1 MSDPHFGS
9 QIPTR
14 ANQNGASHEHER
26 DARQKYTAFQ
36 FYARPNVVLSPRL
49 FNQFIVH
56 KESRGR
62 PPDELTG
69 KCSQRFQFP
78 SANQRPLLVPLALTW
93 VFLSIHEGDTSRQ
106 YVTELR
112 RIAAETPMFPGSRK
126 IRDKVVLKRS
136 RASLFSSYATH
147 VAFDEIESFYKR
159 ELPARGW
166 SLPKGH
172 SLINFDAHSE
182 HYRRGDYCIA
192 IESEASIFGS
202 NGYSV
207 VFRSEEHTSELQSQ
221 F

>member
-1 MSDPHFGS
+1 MNMNAMLARNTPNFSFTLGLTLCSLHGCS
-9 QIPTR
+9 I
-14 ANQNGASHEHER
+14 NSLSIKKVG
-26 DARQKYTAFQ
+26 DA
-36 FYARPNVVLSPRL
+36 
-49 FNQFIVH
+49 
-56 KESRGR
+56 
-62 PPDELTG
+62 PDELTG

-112 RIAAETPMFPGSRK
+112 RIAAETPMFPGSQK
-126 IRDKVVLKRS
+126 IGDKVVLKRS
-136 RASLFSSYATH
+136 RASLFTSYATH

-207 VFRSEEHTSELQSQ
+207 VFIWDPE
-221 F
+221 